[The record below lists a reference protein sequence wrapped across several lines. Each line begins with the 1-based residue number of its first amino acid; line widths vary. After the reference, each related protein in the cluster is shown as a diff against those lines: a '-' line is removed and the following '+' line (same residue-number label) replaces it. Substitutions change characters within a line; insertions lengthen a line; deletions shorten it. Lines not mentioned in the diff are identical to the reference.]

1 MKKLLVYC
9 SMVFVVAMAVVAVSA
24 APADFSGTWVLDPS
38 KSTQPQG
45 PGGGGGGGGQGGE
58 VTLDVKQDAKTL
70 TSTRKTPRGE
80 QVTTYNLDGSETT
93 SETQRG
99 KSTHKAKWQGDG
111 KILEINTVSNFNM
124 QGNEVKITSVSHWEL
139 TDGGKALKIHTK
151 TETPQG
157 SRESTQVY
165 NKK

>member
-1 MKKLLVYC
+1 MKKLIVYC

-24 APADFSGTWVLDPS
+24 APADFSGTWVLDAA
-38 KSTQPQG
+38 KSTMPQG
-45 PGGGGGGGGQGGE
+45 PGGGGGGGQGD
-58 VTLDVKQDAKTL
+58 VTLEVKQDAKTL
-70 TSTRKTPRGE
+70 TATRKTARGE

-93 SETQRG
+93 SESQRG
-99 KSTHKAKWQGDG
+99 KSTHKAKWQGEG

-124 QGNEVKITSVSHWEL
+124 QGYEMKITSVSHWEL
-139 TDGGKALKIHTK
+139 MDGGKTLKVHTK

-157 SRESTQVY
+157 ARESTMVY

>member
-1 MKKLLVYC
+1 MKKL
-9 SMVFVVAMAVVAVSA
+9 SMYFSMLLVVAMAVVAVAA
-24 APADFSGTWVLDPS
+24 APADFSGTWALDPA

-45 PGGGGGGGGQGGE
+45 PGGGGGGGGD
-58 VTLDVKQDAKTL
+58 VTLEVKQDAKTL
-70 TSTRKTPRGE
+70 TSTRKTARGE

-93 SETQRG
+93 SESQRG
-99 KSTHKAKWQGDG
+99 KSTHKAKWTSDG
-111 KILEINTVSNFNM
+111 KILEINTVSNFNV
-124 QGNEVKITSVSHWEL
+124 QGNEMKITSVAHWEL
-139 TDGGKALKIHTK
+139 IDGGKALKIHTK